1 MSIKTKYSCGH
12 CGRTISGYSKK
23 GFQSLHT
30 SIGIPK
36 LKCVRCG
43 NQIETGHKPFQD
55 MSSAEKSW
63 EIIKISFNI
72 LIYSVIYGGIIGML
86 LCAAIDEYILGVE
99 KGASSIHYDVMSF
112 AILGI
117 FALHVP
123 TYIKWAKRVSL
134 RVELDGDSCESSSYN
149 HPDW

>member
-23 GFQSLHT
+23 GIQSLHT

-55 MSSAEKSW
+55 MSNAEKSW
-63 EIIKISFNI
+63 EIIKTSLNI
-72 LIYSVIYGGIIGML
+72 LIYSVIFGGLIGFL
-86 LCAAIDEYILGVE
+86 LGGAINEYILGIE
-99 KGASSIHYDVMSF
+99 KGVFFNYYVISF
-112 AILGI
+112 TVLGI
-117 FALHVP
+117 IALQVP